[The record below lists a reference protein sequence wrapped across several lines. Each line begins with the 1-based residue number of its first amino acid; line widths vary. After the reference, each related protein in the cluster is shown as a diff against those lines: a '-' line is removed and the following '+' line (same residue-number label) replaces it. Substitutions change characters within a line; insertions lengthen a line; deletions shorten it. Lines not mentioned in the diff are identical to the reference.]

1 MRSIVDFPAP
11 LGPRSAVT
19 PGPIS
24 KLTSETAT
32 SGPNHFE
39 TFSATRRG
47 SVISLAS
54 MRR

>member
-11 LGPRSAVT
+11 FGPRSAVT

-32 SGPNHFE
+32 SGPNHFD
-39 TFSATRRG
+39 TFSCDEARLG
-47 SVISLAS
+47 HFVAS